1 MDPPPQQQ
9 QQQPGGAAEKKKD
22 DDEKKDEARRHTLCP
37 QHPHICVRQLFV
49 EAILAVCLYIA
60 IALYTDGSLPS
71 LDSCAVWVGGFIA
84 MGVLL
89 QAFRV
94 SYQSQME
101 RVVGFALA
109 NKLWAILQPVAT
121 V

>member
-1 MDPPPQQQ
+1 MDAAPQQPPPA
-9 QQQPGGAAEKKKD
+9 AAEKKKD
-22 DDEKKDEARRHTLCP
+22 DDEKKDESQRHTLCP

-49 EAILAVCLYIA
+49 EAVLAVCLYVA
-60 IALYTDGSLPS
+60 IALYTDSSLPS
-71 LDSCAVWVGGFIA
+71 LESSAAWVVGFIA

-109 NKLWAILQPVAT
+109 NRLWTILSPVT